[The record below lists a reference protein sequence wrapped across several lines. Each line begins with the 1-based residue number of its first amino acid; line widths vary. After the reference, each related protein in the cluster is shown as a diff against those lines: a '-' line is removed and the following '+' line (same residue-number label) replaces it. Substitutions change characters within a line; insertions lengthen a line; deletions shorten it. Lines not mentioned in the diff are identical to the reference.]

1 MSKIVLVTGASRG
14 IGLEAAKH
22 FSKEGYKVI
31 GTSRGDF
38 NLGELI
44 GDDSA
49 ISFQL
54 DLMSKQSIK
63 NLFADLKSQDLL
75 PSVLV
80 NNAGITKDQLFM
92 RMKDEDWD
100 DVIETNLNGLFR
112 VTKAFIKPMV
122 KNKFGR
128 VINISS
134 VAGLMGNSGQVNYS
148 SSKSAMVGF
157 SRSLAKELGSRNIT
171 SNVVAP
177 GFIETDMTTF
187 LNDDEKAEVSKN
199 IPMKR
204 FGTVEDVA
212 RCIVFLASDEANYI
226 TGQTISVDGGLFTVS
241 YTHLTLPTIYS
252 V

>member
-31 GTSRGDF
+31 GSSRGDF

-44 GDDSA
+44 GDESA
-49 ISFQL
+49 ISVQL
-54 DLMSKQSIK
+54 DLMSKESIK
-63 NLFADLKSQDLL
+63 NLFADLKSEDLL

-80 NNAGITKDQLFM
+80 NNAGITKDQLFL

-134 VAGLMGNSGQVNYS
+134 VSGLMGNSGQVNYS

-187 LNDDEKAEVSKN
+187 LNDDEKVEVSKN
-199 IPMKR
+199 IPMRR

-212 RCIVFLASDEANYI
+212 KCIVFLASDEANYI
-226 TGQTISVDGGLFTVS
+226 TGQTISVDGGLFM
-241 YTHLTLPTIYS
+241 Y
-252 V
+252 

>member
-14 IGLEAAKH
+14 IGLEAARH
-22 FSKEGYKVI
+22 FSKGGYRVI

-44 GDDSA
+44 RDDSA
-49 ISFQL
+49 ISVQL
-54 DLMSKQSIK
+54 DLMSKESIN
-63 NLFADLKSQDLL
+63 NLFADLKSKDLL

-80 NNAGITKDQLFM
+80 NNAGITKDQLFL

-187 LNDDEKAEVSKN
+187 LNNDEKVEVSKN

-204 FGTVEDVA
+204 FGTVKDVA
-212 RCIVFLASDEANYI
+212 KCIVFLASDEANYI
-226 TGQTISVDGGLFTVS
+226 TGQTISVDGGLFM
-241 YTHLTLPTIYS
+241 Y
-252 V
+252 

>member
-1 MSKIVLVTGASRG
+1 MNKIVLVTGASRG
-14 IGLEAAKH
+14 IGLEVAKI

-38 NLGELI
+38 NLGDLI
-44 GDDSA
+44 GDSSA
-49 ISFQL
+49 MSVQL
-54 DLMSKQSIK
+54 DLMSKESI
-63 NLFADLKSQDLL
+63 NDLFEVLKSKDIL
-75 PSVLV
+75 PSVLI
-80 NNAGITKDQLFM
+80 NNAGITKDQLFL
-92 RMKDEDWD
+92 RMKDKDWD
-100 DVIETNLNGLFR
+100 EVIETNLNGLFR

-187 LNDDEKAEVSKN
+187 LNDDDKIEVSKN

-212 RCIVFLASDEANYI
+212 KCIVFLASDNANYI
-226 TGQTISVDGGLFTVS
+226 TGQIISVDGGLFM
-241 YTHLTLPTIYS
+241 Y
-252 V
+252 

>member
-1 MSKIVLVTGASRG
+1 MSKIVLITGASRG
-14 IGLEAAKH
+14 IGLETAKL
-22 FSKEGYKVI
+22 FSKEGYKVV

-38 NLGELI
+38 NLSDLI
-44 GDDSA
+44 EDNSA
-49 ISFQL
+49 ISVQL
-54 DLMSKQSIK
+54 NLTSKESVSD
-63 NLFADLKSQDLL
+63 LFADLKSKDIL

-80 NNAGITKDQLFM
+80 NNAGITKDQLFL
-92 RMKDEDWD
+92 RMKDDDWN

-128 VINISS
+128 IINISS
-134 VAGLMGNSGQVNYS
+134 VSGLMGNSGQVNYS

-177 GFIETDMTTF
+177 GFIETDMTDF
-187 LNDDEKAEVSKN
+187 LNDDEKVDVSKN

-212 RCIVFLASDEANYI
+212 RCITFLASDEANYI
-226 TGQTISVDGGLFTVS
+226 TGQTISVDGGLFM
-241 YTHLTLPTIYS
+241 Y
-252 V
+252 

>member
-1 MSKIVLVTGASRG
+1 MRKIVLITGASRG

-49 ISFQL
+49 ISAQL
-54 DLMSKQSIK
+54 DLMSKESIK
-63 NLFADLKSQDLL
+63 NLFADLKSEDLL

-80 NNAGITKDQLFM
+80 NNAGITKDQLFL

-187 LNDDEKAEVSKN
+187 LNNDEKAEVSKN

-204 FGTVEDVA
+204 FGTVQDVA
-212 RCIVFLASDEANYI
+212 KCIVFLASDEANYI
-226 TGQTISVDGGLFTVS
+226 TGQTISVDGGLFM
-241 YTHLTLPTIYS
+241 Y
-252 V
+252 

>member
-31 GTSRGDF
+31 GSSRGDF

-44 GDDSA
+44 GDESA
-49 ISFQL
+49 ISVQL
-54 DLMSKQSIK
+54 DLMSRESIK
-63 NLFADLKSQDLL
+63 NLFADLKSEDLL

-80 NNAGITKDQLFM
+80 NNAGITKDQLFL

-187 LNDDEKAEVSKN
+187 LNDDEKVEVSKN

-204 FGTVEDVA
+204 FGTVQDVA
-212 RCIVFLASDEANYI
+212 KCIVFLASDEANYI
-226 TGQTISVDGGLFTVS
+226 TGQTISVDGGLFM
-241 YTHLTLPTIYS
+241 Y
-252 V
+252 

>member
-31 GTSRGDF
+31 GSSRGDF

-49 ISFQL
+49 ISVQL

-187 LNDDEKAEVSKN
+187 LSDDEKVEVSKN
-199 IPMKR
+199 IPMKK
-204 FGTVEDVA
+204 FGTVKDVA
-212 RCIVFLASDEANYI
+212 KCIVFLASDEANYI
-226 TGQTISVDGGLFTVS
+226 TGQTISVDGGLFM
-241 YTHLTLPTIYS
+241 Y
-252 V
+252 

>member
-1 MSKIVLVTGASRG
+1 MSKVVLVTGASRG

-31 GTSRGDF
+31 GTSRSNFD
-38 NLGELI
+38 LGELI
-44 GDDSA
+44 GDDGAFSV
-49 ISFQL
+49 QL
-54 DLMSKQSIK
+54 DLTSKESIK
-63 NLFADLKSQDLL
+63 NLFADLKSKDLL

-80 NNAGITKDQLFM
+80 NNAGITKDQLFL
-92 RMKDEDWD
+92 RMKDDDWD

-128 VINISS
+128 IINISS

-187 LNDDEKAEVSKN
+187 LNDDEKADVSMN

-204 FGTVEDVA
+204 FGNVEDVA
-212 RCIVFLASDEANYI
+212 KCIVFLASDDANYI
-226 TGQTISVDGGLFTVS
+226 TGQTISVDGGLFM
-241 YTHLTLPTIYS
+241 Y
-252 V
+252 

>member
-1 MSKIVLVTGASRG
+1 MNKIVLVTGASRG
-14 IGLEAAKH
+14 IGLEVAKL

-38 NLGELI
+38 NLGDLI
-44 GDDSA
+44 GDSSA
-49 ISFQL
+49 MSVQL
-54 DLMSKQSIK
+54 DLMSKESI
-63 NLFADLKSQDLL
+63 NDLFEVLKSKDFL
-75 PSVLV
+75 PSVLI
-80 NNAGITKDQLFM
+80 NNAGITKDQLFL
-92 RMKDEDWD
+92 RMKDKDWD
-100 DVIETNLNGLFR
+100 EVIETNLNGLFR

-187 LNDDEKAEVSKN
+187 LNDDEKIEVSKN

-212 RCIVFLASDEANYI
+212 KCIVFLASDNANYI
-226 TGQTISVDGGLFTVS
+226 TGQIISVDGGLFM
-241 YTHLTLPTIYS
+241 Y
-252 V
+252 

>member
-31 GTSRGDF
+31 GSSRGIF

-44 GDDSA
+44 GDESA
-49 ISFQL
+49 ISVQL
-54 DLMSKQSIK
+54 DLMSKESIK
-63 NLFADLKSQDLL
+63 NLFADLKSEDLL

-80 NNAGITKDQLFM
+80 NNAGITKDQLFL

-187 LNDDEKAEVSKN
+187 LNDDEKVEVSKK

-204 FGTVEDVA
+204 FGTVQDVA
-212 RCIVFLASDEANYI
+212 KCILFLASDEANYI
-226 TGQTISVDGGLFTVS
+226 TGQTISVDGGLFM
-241 YTHLTLPTIYS
+241 Y
-252 V
+252 

>member
-1 MSKIVLVTGASRG
+1 M
-14 IGLEAAKH
+14 
-22 FSKEGYKVI
+22 
-31 GTSRGDF
+31 
-38 NLGELI
+38 
-44 GDDSA
+44 
-49 ISFQL
+49 
-54 DLMSKQSIK
+54 
-63 NLFADLKSQDLL
+63 
-75 PSVLV
+75 LV

-171 SNVVAP
+171 SNVIAP

-187 LNDDEKAEVSKN
+187 LNDDEKAVVSKN

-212 RCIVFLASDEANYI
+212 KCIMFLASDEANYI
-226 TGQTISVDGGLFTVS
+226 TGQTISVDGGLFM
-241 YTHLTLPTIYS
+241 Y
-252 V
+252 

>member
-1 MSKIVLVTGASRG
+1 MNKIVLVTGASRG
-14 IGLEAAKH
+14 IGLEVAKL

-38 NLGELI
+38 NLGDLI
-44 GDDSA
+44 GDSSA
-49 ISFQL
+49 MSVQL
-54 DLMSKQSIK
+54 DLMSKESI
-63 NLFADLKSQDLL
+63 NDLFEVLKSKDIL
-75 PSVLV
+75 PSVLI
-80 NNAGITKDQLFM
+80 NNAGITKDQLFL
-92 RMKDEDWD
+92 RMKDKDWD
-100 DVIETNLNGLFR
+100 EVIETNLNGLFR

-187 LNDDEKAEVSKN
+187 LNDDEKVELSKN

-212 RCIVFLASDEANYI
+212 KCILFLASDEANYI
-226 TGQTISVDGGLFTVS
+226 TGQTISVDGGLFM
-241 YTHLTLPTIYS
+241 Y
-252 V
+252 

>member
-1 MSKIVLVTGASRG
+1 MSKIVLITGASRG
-14 IGLEAAKH
+14 IGLEAAKY

-49 ISFQL
+49 ISVQL
-54 DLMSKQSIK
+54 DLMSKESIK
-63 NLFADLKSQDLL
+63 NLFAYLKSKDLL

-80 NNAGITKDQLFM
+80 NNAGITKDQLFL

-100 DVIETNLNGLFR
+100 DVIETNLNGLYR
-112 VTKAFIKPMV
+112 ITKAFIKPMV

-187 LNDDEKAEVSKN
+187 LKDDEKVEVIKN

-204 FGTVEDVA
+204 FGSTKDVA
-212 RCIVFLASDEANYI
+212 KCILFLASDEANYI
-226 TGQTISVDGGLFTVS
+226 TGQTISVDGGLFM
-241 YTHLTLPTIYS
+241 Y
-252 V
+252 

>member
-1 MSKIVLVTGASRG
+1 
-14 IGLEAAKH
+14 
-22 FSKEGYKVI
+22 
-31 GTSRGDF
+31 
-38 NLGELI
+38 
-44 GDDSA
+44 
-49 ISFQL
+49 
-54 DLMSKQSIK
+54 MSKQSIK
-63 NLFADLKSQDLL
+63 NLFADLKSQNLL

-212 RCIVFLASDEANYI
+212 RCIVS
-226 TGQTISVDGGLFTVS
+226 VS
-241 YTHLTLPTIYS
+241 YTHLTLPTKEG

>member
-1 MSKIVLVTGASRG
+1 MSKIVLITGASRG

-49 ISFQL
+49 ISVQL
-54 DLMSKQSIK
+54 DLMLKDSIK
-63 NLFADLKSQDLL
+63 NLFAELKSIDLL
-75 PSVLV
+75 PAVLV
-80 NNAGITKDQLFM
+80 NNAGITKDQLFL

-171 SNVVAP
+171 SNVIAP

-187 LNDDEKAEVSKN
+187 LNDDEKVEVSKN

-212 RCIVFLASDEANYI
+212 KCILFLASDEANYI
-226 TGQTISVDGGLFTVS
+226 TGQTISVDGGLFM
-241 YTHLTLPTIYS
+241 Y
-252 V
+252 

>member
-31 GTSRGDF
+31 GSSRGDF

-44 GDDSA
+44 GDESA
-49 ISFQL
+49 ISVQL
-54 DLMSKQSIK
+54 DLISKESIK
-63 NLFADLKSQDLL
+63 NLFADLKSEDLL

-80 NNAGITKDQLFM
+80 NNAGITKDQLFL

-187 LNDDEKAEVSKN
+187 LNDDEKVEVSKN

-204 FGTVEDVA
+204 FGSVQDVA
-212 RCIVFLASDEANYI
+212 KCIVFLASDEANYI
-226 TGQTISVDGGLFTVS
+226 TGQTISVDGGLFM
-241 YTHLTLPTIYS
+241 Y
-252 V
+252 

>member
-14 IGLEAAKH
+14 IGLEVAKL

-38 NLGELI
+38 NLADLI
-44 GDDSA
+44 GDNSA
-49 ISFQL
+49 MSVQL
-54 DLMSKQSIK
+54 DLMSKESI
-63 NLFADLKSQDLL
+63 NDLFEELKSKDTL
-75 PSVLV
+75 PSVLI
-80 NNAGITKDQLFM
+80 NNAGITKDQLFL
-92 RMKDEDWD
+92 RMKDKDWD
-100 DVIETNLNGLFR
+100 EVIETNLNGLFR

-187 LNDDEKAEVSKN
+187 LNDDEKIEVSKN

-212 RCIVFLASDEANYI
+212 KCILFLASDKANYI
-226 TGQTISVDGGLFTVS
+226 TGQIISVDGGLFM
-241 YTHLTLPTIYS
+241 Y
-252 V
+252 

>member
-1 MSKIVLVTGASRG
+1 MNKIVLVTGASRG
-14 IGLEAAKH
+14 IGLEVAKL

-38 NLGELI
+38 NLGDLI
-44 GDDSA
+44 GDSNA
-49 ISFQL
+49 MSVQL
-54 DLMSKQSIK
+54 DLMSKESI
-63 NLFADLKSQDLL
+63 NDLFEVLKSKDIL
-75 PSVLV
+75 PSVLI
-80 NNAGITKDQLFM
+80 NNAGITKDQLFL
-92 RMKDEDWD
+92 RMKDKDWD
-100 DVIETNLNGLFR
+100 EVIETNLNGLFR

-187 LNDDEKAEVSKN
+187 LNDDDKIEVSKN

-212 RCIVFLASDEANYI
+212 KCIVFLASDNANYI
-226 TGQTISVDGGLFTVS
+226 TGQIISVDGGLFM
-241 YTHLTLPTIYS
+241 Y
-252 V
+252 

>member
-1 MSKIVLVTGASRG
+1 MSKIVLITGASRG

-31 GTSRGDF
+31 GTSRGEF

-49 ISFQL
+49 ISVQL
-54 DLMSKQSIK
+54 DLMSKESIK
-63 NLFADLKSQDLL
+63 NLFADLKSEDLL

-80 NNAGITKDQLFM
+80 NNAGITKDQIFL

-187 LNDDEKAEVSKN
+187 LNNEEKVEVSKN

-204 FGTVEDVA
+204 FGTVKDVA
-212 RCIVFLASDEANYI
+212 KCIVFLASDEANYI
-226 TGQTISVDGGLFTVS
+226 TGQTISVDGGLFM
-241 YTHLTLPTIYS
+241 Y
-252 V
+252 

>member
-1 MSKIVLVTGASRG
+1 MSRIVLVTGASRG

-22 FSKEGYKVI
+22 FSKDGYQVI
-31 GTSRGDF
+31 GTSRSNF

-49 ISFQL
+49 ISVEL
-54 DLMSKQSIK
+54 DLMSKESIK
-63 NLFADLKSQDLL
+63 NLFADLKSKDLL
-75 PSVLV
+75 PAVLV
-80 NNAGITKDQLFM
+80 NNAGITKDQLFL

-171 SNVVAP
+171 SNVIAP

-187 LNDDEKAEVSKN
+187 LNDDEKIEVSKN

-212 RCIVFLASDEANYI
+212 KCILFLASDEANYI
-226 TGQTISVDGGLFTVS
+226 TGQTISDDGGLFM
-241 YTHLTLPTIYS
+241 Y
-252 V
+252 

>member
-31 GTSRGDF
+31 GSSRGDF

-44 GDDSA
+44 GDESA
-49 ISFQL
+49 ISVQL
-54 DLMSKQSIK
+54 DLMSKESIK
-63 NLFADLKSQDLL
+63 NLFADLKSDDLL

-80 NNAGITKDQLFM
+80 NNAGITKDQLFL

-128 VINISS
+128 IINISS

-187 LNDDEKAEVSKN
+187 LNDDEKVEVSKN

-204 FGTVEDVA
+204 FGSVQDVA
-212 RCIVFLASDEANYI
+212 KCIVFLASDEANYI
-226 TGQTISVDGGLFTVS
+226 TGQTISVDGGLFM
-241 YTHLTLPTIYS
+241 Y
-252 V
+252 

>member
-1 MSKIVLVTGASRG
+1 MSKIVLITGASRG

-31 GTSRGDF
+31 GTSRGEF

-49 ISFQL
+49 ISVQL
-54 DLMSKQSIK
+54 DLMSKESIK
-63 NLFADLKSQDLL
+63 NLFADLKSEDLL

-80 NNAGITKDQLFM
+80 NNAGITKDQIFL

-100 DVIETNLNGLFR
+100 EVIETNLNGLFR

-187 LNDDEKAEVSKN
+187 LSEAEKQEVSKN

-204 FGTVEDVA
+204 FGSVEDVA
-212 RCIVFLASDEANYI
+212 KCIVFLASDEANYI
-226 TGQTISVDGGLFTVS
+226 TGQTISVDGGLFM
-241 YTHLTLPTIYS
+241 Y
-252 V
+252 

>member
-49 ISFQL
+49 ISVQL
-54 DLMSKQSIK
+54 DLMSKGSIK

-80 NNAGITKDQLFM
+80 NNAGITKDQLFL

-187 LNDDEKAEVSKN
+187 LNDDEKVEVSKN

-204 FGTVEDVA
+204 FGTVGDVA
-212 RCIVFLASDEANYI
+212 KCIVFLASDEANYI
-226 TGQTISVDGGLFTVS
+226 TGQTISVDGGLFM
-241 YTHLTLPTIYS
+241 Y
-252 V
+252 

>member
-38 NLGELI
+38 NLGDLI
-44 GDDSA
+44 GDESA
-49 ISFQL
+49 ISAQL
-54 DLMSKQSIK
+54 DLMSKESIK
-63 NLFADLKSQDLL
+63 NLFAELKSEDLL

-80 NNAGITKDQLFM
+80 NNAGITKDQLFL

-187 LNDDEKAEVSKN
+187 LNDDEKVEVSKN

-204 FGTVEDVA
+204 FGTVQDVA
-212 RCIVFLASDEANYI
+212 KCIVFLASDEANYI
-226 TGQTISVDGGLFTVS
+226 TGQTISVDGGLFM
-241 YTHLTLPTIYS
+241 Y
-252 V
+252 

>member
-1 MSKIVLVTGASRG
+1 MNKIVLVTGASRG

-22 FSKEGYKVI
+22 FSKEEYRVI

-44 GDDSA
+44 EDDSA
-49 ISFQL
+49 ISVQL

-80 NNAGITKDQLFM
+80 NNAGITKDQLFL

-187 LNDDEKAEVSKN
+187 LSVDEKVEVSKN

-212 RCIVFLASDEANYI
+212 KCIVFLASDEANYI
-226 TGQTISVDGGLFTVS
+226 TGQTISVDGGLFM
-241 YTHLTLPTIYS
+241 Y
-252 V
+252 

>member
-49 ISFQL
+49 ISVQL

-63 NLFADLKSQDLL
+63 NLFEDLKSEDLL

-80 NNAGITKDQLFM
+80 NNAGITKDQLFL

-128 VINISS
+128 IINISS

-187 LNDDEKAEVSKN
+187 LNDDEKVEVSKN
-199 IPMKR
+199 IPMRR
-204 FGTVEDVA
+204 FGSVQDVA
-212 RCIVFLASDEANYI
+212 KCIVFLASDEANYI
-226 TGQTISVDGGLFTVS
+226 TGQTISVDGGLFM
-241 YTHLTLPTIYS
+241 Y
-252 V
+252 

>member
-14 IGLEAAKH
+14 IGLEVAKH

-31 GTSRGDF
+31 GTSRGNF

-49 ISFQL
+49 ISVQL
-54 DLMSKQSIK
+54 DLMSNESIK
-63 NLFADLKSQDLL
+63 NLFLNLKSQDLL

-80 NNAGITKDQLFM
+80 NNAGITKDQLFL

-134 VAGLMGNSGQVNYS
+134 VAGLMGNAGQVNYS

-187 LNDDEKAEVSKN
+187 LEKDEKVEVSKN

-204 FGTVEDVA
+204 FGNVQDVA
-212 RCIVFLASDEANYI
+212 KCIVFLASDEANYI
-226 TGQTISVDGGLFTVS
+226 TGQTISVDGGLFM
-241 YTHLTLPTIYS
+241 Y
-252 V
+252 

>member
-1 MSKIVLVTGASRG
+1 MNKIVLVTGASRG
-14 IGLEAAKH
+14 IGLEVAKL

-38 NLGELI
+38 NLGDLI
-44 GDDSA
+44 GDSSA
-49 ISFQL
+49 ISVQL
-54 DLMSKQSIK
+54 DLMSKESI
-63 NLFADLKSQDLL
+63 NDLFEDLKSKDIL
-75 PSVLV
+75 PSVLI
-80 NNAGITKDQLFM
+80 NNAGITKDQLFL
-92 RMKDEDWD
+92 RMKDKDWD
-100 DVIETNLNGLFR
+100 EVIETNLNGLFR

-187 LNDDEKAEVSKN
+187 LNDDDKIEVSKN

-212 RCIVFLASDEANYI
+212 KCIVFLASDNANYI
-226 TGQTISVDGGLFTVS
+226 TGQIISVDGGLFM
-241 YTHLTLPTIYS
+241 Y
-252 V
+252 

>member
-31 GTSRGDF
+31 GSSRGDF

-44 GDDSA
+44 GDESA
-49 ISFQL
+49 ISVQL
-54 DLMSKQSIK
+54 DLMSKESIK
-63 NLFADLKSQDLL
+63 NLFADLKSEDLL
-75 PSVLV
+75 TSVLV
-80 NNAGITKDQLFM
+80 NNAGITKDQLFL

-187 LNDDEKAEVSKN
+187 LNDDEKVEVSKN

-204 FGTVEDVA
+204 FGTVQDVA
-212 RCIVFLASDEANYI
+212 KCIVFLASDEANYI
-226 TGQTISVDGGLFTVS
+226 TGQTISVDGGLFM
-241 YTHLTLPTIYS
+241 Y
-252 V
+252 

>member
-38 NLGELI
+38 NLGDLI
-44 GDDSA
+44 GDESA
-49 ISFQL
+49 ISAQL
-54 DLMSKQSIK
+54 DLMSKESVK
-63 NLFADLKSQDLL
+63 NLFADLKSEDLL

-80 NNAGITKDQLFM
+80 NNAGITKDQLFL

-100 DVIETNLNGLFR
+100 DVIDTNLNGLFR

-128 VINISS
+128 IINISS

-187 LNDDEKAEVSKN
+187 LNDGEKVEVSKN
-199 IPMKR
+199 IPMRR
-204 FGTVEDVA
+204 FGTVQDVA
-212 RCIVFLASDEANYI
+212 KCIVFLASDEANYI
-226 TGQTISVDGGLFTVS
+226 TGQTISVDGGLFM
-241 YTHLTLPTIYS
+241 Y
-252 V
+252 

>member
-31 GTSRGDF
+31 GSSRGIF

-44 GDDSA
+44 GDESA
-49 ISFQL
+49 ISVQL
-54 DLMSKQSIK
+54 DLMSKESIK
-63 NLFADLKSQDLL
+63 NLFADLKSEDLL

-80 NNAGITKDQLFM
+80 NNAGITKDQLFL

-128 VINISS
+128 IINISS

-187 LNDDEKAEVSKN
+187 LNDDERVEVSKN

-204 FGTVEDVA
+204 FGTVQDVA
-212 RCIVFLASDEANYI
+212 KCIVFLASDEANYI
-226 TGQTISVDGGLFTVS
+226 TGQTISVDGGLFM
-241 YTHLTLPTIYS
+241 Y
-252 V
+252 

>member
-22 FSKEGYKVI
+22 FSKDGYKVI
-31 GTSRGDF
+31 GTSRGNF

-49 ISFQL
+49 MSVQL
-54 DLMSKQSIK
+54 DLISKESIN
-63 NLFADLKSQDLL
+63 NLFSDLKSNDLL

-80 NNAGITKDQLFM
+80 NNAGITKDQLFL

-171 SNVVAP
+171 SNVIAP

-187 LNDDEKAEVSKN
+187 LNDDEKVEISKN

-204 FGTVEDVA
+204 FGTVDDVA
-212 RCIVFLASDEANYI
+212 KCILFLASDEANYI
-226 TGQTISVDGGLFTVS
+226 TGQTISVDGGLFM
-241 YTHLTLPTIYS
+241 Y
-252 V
+252 

>member
-38 NLGELI
+38 NLGDLI
-44 GDDSA
+44 GDESA
-49 ISFQL
+49 ISAQL
-54 DLMSKQSIK
+54 DLMSKESIK
-63 NLFADLKSQDLL
+63 NLFADLKSEDLL

-80 NNAGITKDQLFM
+80 NNAGITKDQLFL

-187 LNDDEKAEVSKN
+187 LNDDEKVEVSKN

-212 RCIVFLASDEANYI
+212 KCIVFLASDKANYI
-226 TGQTISVDGGLFTVS
+226 TGQTISVDGGLFM
-241 YTHLTLPTIYS
+241 Y
-252 V
+252 

>member
-22 FSKEGYKVI
+22 FSKDGYKVI

-38 NLGELI
+38 NLDELI

-49 ISFQL
+49 ISVQL
-54 DLMSKQSIK
+54 DLMSKESIK
-63 NLFADLKSQDLL
+63 NLFADLKSEDLL

-80 NNAGITKDQLFM
+80 NNAGITKDQLFL

-112 VTKAFIKPMV
+112 VTKAFIRPMV

-187 LNDDEKAEVSKN
+187 LNDDEKIEVSKN

-212 RCIVFLASDEANYI
+212 KCIVFLASDEANYI
-226 TGQTISVDGGLFTVS
+226 TGQTISVDGGLFM
-241 YTHLTLPTIYS
+241 Y
-252 V
+252 

>member
-49 ISFQL
+49 ISVQL

-63 NLFADLKSQDLL
+63 NLFADLKSEDLL

-80 NNAGITKDQLFM
+80 NNAGITKDQLFL

-187 LNDDEKAEVSKN
+187 LNDDEKVEVSKN

-204 FGTVEDVA
+204 FGTVQDVA
-212 RCIVFLASDEANYI
+212 KCIVFLASDEANYI
-226 TGQTISVDGGLFTVS
+226 TGQTISVDGGLFM
-241 YTHLTLPTIYS
+241 Y
-252 V
+252 

>member
-31 GTSRGDF
+31 GSSRGDF

-44 GDDSA
+44 GDESA
-49 ISFQL
+49 ISVQL
-54 DLMSKQSIK
+54 ALMSKESIK
-63 NLFADLKSQDLL
+63 NLFADLKSEDLL

-80 NNAGITKDQLFM
+80 NNAGITKDQLFL

-187 LNDDEKAEVSKN
+187 LNDDEKVEVSKN

-204 FGTVEDVA
+204 FGTVQDVA
-212 RCIVFLASDEANYI
+212 KCIVFLASDEANYI
-226 TGQTISVDGGLFTVS
+226 TGQTISVDGGLFM
-241 YTHLTLPTIYS
+241 Y
-252 V
+252 

>member
-31 GTSRGDF
+31 GSSRGDF

-44 GDDSA
+44 GDESA
-49 ISFQL
+49 ISVQL
-54 DLMSKQSIK
+54 DLMSKESIQ
-63 NLFADLKSQDLL
+63 NLFADLKSENLL

-80 NNAGITKDQLFM
+80 NNAGITKDQLFL

-134 VAGLMGNSGQVNYS
+134 VSGLMGNSGQVNYS

-187 LNDDEKAEVSKN
+187 LNDDEKVEVSKN
-199 IPMKR
+199 IPMRR

-212 RCIVFLASDEANYI
+212 KCIVFLASDEANYI
-226 TGQTISVDGGLFTVS
+226 TGQTISVDGGLFM
-241 YTHLTLPTIYS
+241 Y
-252 V
+252 

>member
-38 NLGELI
+38 NLCELI

-49 ISFQL
+49 ISVQL

-63 NLFADLKSQDLL
+63 NLFVDLKSQDLL

-187 LNDDEKAEVSKN
+187 LSDDEKVEVSKN
-199 IPMKR
+199 IPMRR

-212 RCIVFLASDEANYI
+212 KCIVFLASDEANYI
-226 TGQTISVDGGLFTVS
+226 TGQTISVDGGLFM
-241 YTHLTLPTIYS
+241 Y
-252 V
+252 

>member
-1 MSKIVLVTGASRG
+1 MSKIVLITGASRG

-31 GTSRGDF
+31 GTSRRDF

-44 GDDSA
+44 EDDSA
-49 ISFQL
+49 ISVQL
-54 DLMSKQSIK
+54 DLMSKESIK
-63 NLFADLKSQDLL
+63 NLFADLKSEDLL

-80 NNAGITKDQLFM
+80 NNAGITKDQLFL

-128 VINISS
+128 IINISS

-187 LNDDEKAEVSKN
+187 LNDDEKVEVSKN

-204 FGTVEDVA
+204 FGTVQDVA
-212 RCIVFLASDEANYI
+212 KCIVFLASDEANYI
-226 TGQTISVDGGLFTVS
+226 TGQTISVDGGLFM
-241 YTHLTLPTIYS
+241 Y
-252 V
+252 